1 MRLAVCLLLPIL
13 NAAAQL
19 KPATSQAFDRY
30 SAAVEKRIQAQLAGQ
45 ELLWID
51 AQPQRDALYNR
62 LRQGELVIESALDIN
77 AKVPDG
83 LIHHW
88 VGAVFVP
95 GATLKKTLAI
105 VQDYNRHDKIYHP
118 EIIASKLLARD
129 GDHFRVFLRMSKK
142 KVITVVLNTVHDAQ
156 FYPLDDHRVHS
167 RSYSTRIAEV
177 EDPEH
182 PDGAEKAPGEGHGFL
197 WRLNSWWRFYEKD
210 GGVYIEC
217 ESASLT
223 RSIPVGLGW
232 LVKPFV
238 TELPKEALTATLT
251 STREA
256 VAK

>member
-1 MRLAVCLLLPIL
+1 MRLAVFFLIPLFT
-13 NAAAQL
+13 AAAEL

-30 SAAVEKRIQAQLAGQ
+30 SAAVEKRIQSQLARR

-51 AQPQRDALYNR
+51 AQPQRDALYSR
-62 LRQGELVIESALDIN
+62 LKSGELVIESALDQS

-95 GATLKKTLAI
+95 GATLENTLA
-105 VQDYNRHDKIYHP
+105 VMQDYNRHDSYYQP
-118 EIIASKLLARD
+118 DIITSKLLARD
-129 GDHFRVFLRMSKK
+129 GNHFRVFLRMTKK
-142 KVITVVLNTVHDAQ
+142 KVITVVLNTEHDAQ
-156 FYPLDDHRVHS
+156 FYPLDEHRVHS

-177 EDPEH
+177 QNADD
-182 PDGAEKAPGEGHGFL
+182 PDGPEQPPGEGHGFL
-197 WRLNSWWRFYEKD
+197 WRLNSWWRFHQKD

-223 RSIPVGLGW
+223 RSIPIGLGW
-232 LVKPFV
+232 LVRPFV
-238 TELPKEALTATLT
+238 TELPKEALTATLN
-251 STREA
+251 STRKA